1 MMQIFS
7 YDWVGLFIVGFAT
20 MFLIGEVLVNMR
32 GFFAI
37 LGLGFIIVYFSVYV
51 EAESLILMLL
61 MYFIGIILI
70 IIDGKLL
77 NDGTLST
84 IGAFS
89 MILAVALPAP
99 NFVAGVYA
107 VLGVMIGATSSL
119 LFLKVFK
126 RRSMWTKIT
135 LKDQLTTEEG
145 YISMNQAYSDLLGK
159 EGTTITDM
167 RPVGTIQIQGKE
179 YSAITNGYWISKGTS
194 IRVVEVDGTKILIE
208 QTNNE

>member
-1 MMQIFS
+1 MQIFS
-7 YDWVGLFIVGFAT
+7 YDWVGLFIAGFAT

-32 GFFAI
+32 GFFGI

-61 MYFIGIILI
+61 MYFIGLILI

-107 VLGVMIGATSSL
+107 VLGVMIGAASSF

-135 LKDQLTTEEG
+135 LKDQLTTEAG
-145 YISMNQAYSDLLGK
+145 YISMNQAYSDLLKK

-208 QTNNE
+208 QMNNE

>member
-1 MMQIFS
+1 MQIFS

-135 LKDQLTTEEG
+135 LKDQLTTEAG

-208 QTNNE
+208 QMNNE

>member
-1 MMQIFS
+1 MQIFS
-7 YDWVGLFIVGFAT
+7 YDWVGLFIAGFAT

-32 GFFAI
+32 GFFGI

-61 MYFIGIILI
+61 MYFIGLILI

-107 VLGVMIGATSSL
+107 VLGVMIGAASSF

-135 LKDQLTTEEG
+135 LKDQLTTEAG
-145 YISMNQAYSDLLGK
+145 YISMNQAYSDLLKK

-179 YSAITNGYWISKGTS
+179 YSAITNGYWIPKGTP
-194 IRVVEVDGTKILIE
+194 IRVVEVDGTKILVE
-208 QTNNE
+208 QMNNE

>member
-1 MMQIFS
+1 MQIFS

-84 IGAFS
+84 IGVFS

-135 LKDQLTTEEG
+135 LKDQLTTEAG

-208 QTNNE
+208 QMNNE

>member
-1 MMQIFS
+1 MQIFS

-135 LKDQLTTEEG
+135 LKDQLTTEAG

>member
-135 LKDQLTTEEG
+135 LKDQLTTEAG

>member
-135 LKDQLTTEEG
+135 LKDQLTTEAG

-208 QTNNE
+208 QMNNE